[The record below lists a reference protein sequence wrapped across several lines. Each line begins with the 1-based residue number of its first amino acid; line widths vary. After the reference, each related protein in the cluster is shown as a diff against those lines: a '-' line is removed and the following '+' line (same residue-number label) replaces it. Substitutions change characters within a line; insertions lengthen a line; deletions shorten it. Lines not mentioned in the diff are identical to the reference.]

1 MPKFTRKELPKYLF
15 FSVEAKMMI
24 TFSPRACKR
33 KKLARTFP
41 AKLRL
46 SLERRNYFRFL
57 GRRYLHNYNNI

>member
-1 MPKFTRKELPKYLF
+1 MPKFTRRELPKYLF

-24 TFSPRACKR
+24 TFSPGAWKR

-57 GRRYLHNYNNI
+57 GRSYLHNYNNI